1 MSIYILYGAAAYLA
15 GIAGGIAIA
24 YLVKKDGVHLVKN
37 IKNTLVL
44 CALCAFAFEI
54 ALWSGFAGD
63 KIPTEFISCFVTVF
77 FMLWLAATDFT
88 SFTLPNDILLRW
100 LVCRLFLMTASGI
113 LEWSLEI
120 PVYSALGAI
129 VIGLLF
135 LLMYYVSKRTLGGG
149 DIKLSFVLGLSLTLT
164 NVFNA
169 VFYGLVICTLFAGVC
184 LLLKKL
190 NRKDFLPL
198 GPFLFAGT
206 LIAYFLR

>member
-1 MSIYILYGAAAYLA
+1 MIYGAAAYLA
-15 GIAGGIAIA
+15 GVAGGAAVA
-24 YLVKKDGVHLVKN
+24 YLVKKDGVRLIKN
-37 IKNTLVL
+37 IRATLVL
-44 CALCAFAFEI
+44 CAVCAFAFEI
-54 ALWSGFAGD
+54 ALWNGFMEN

-77 FMLWLAATDFT
+77 FMMWLATTDFT
-88 SFTLPNDILLRW
+88 AFVLSNNIILAW
-100 LVCRLFLMTASGI
+100 LVCRLFLMMASGI
-113 LEWSLEI
+113 LEWDLTI
-120 PVYSALGAI
+120 PAYSVAGAA

-164 NVFNA
+164 NIFNA

-190 NRKDFLPL
+190 KRKDFLPL

-206 LIAYFLR
+206 LVAYFL

>member
-1 MSIYILYGAAAYLA
+1 MYIIYGAAAYLA
-15 GIAGGIAIA
+15 GIAGGVAIA
-24 YLVKKDGVHLVKN
+24 YLVKKDGVRLIQN
-37 IKNTLVL
+37 SKNTAVL
-44 CALCAFAFEI
+44 CAMCAFAFEI
-54 ALWSGFAGD
+54 ALWNGFVGD

-77 FMLWLAATDFT
+77 FMMWLATTDFMG
-88 SFTLPNDILLRW
+88 FVLPNNILLMW
-100 LVCRLFLMTASGI
+100 LVCRLFLMLASGI
-113 LEWSLEI
+113 LEWDITI
-120 PVYSALGAI
+120 PAYSAAGAV

-169 VFYGLVICTLFAGVC
+169 VFYGLIICTLFAGVC

-190 NRKDFLPL
+190 KRKDFLPL

-206 LIAYFLR
+206 LIAYFL

>member
-1 MSIYILYGAAAYLA
+1 MYMIYGAAAYLA
-15 GIAGGIAIA
+15 GVAGGAAVA
-24 YLVKKDGVHLVKN
+24 YLVKKDGVRLIKN
-37 IKNTLVL
+37 IRATLVL
-44 CALCAFAFEI
+44 CAVCAFAFEI
-54 ALWSGFAGD
+54 ALWNGFMEN

-77 FMLWLAATDFT
+77 FMMWLATTDFT
-88 SFTLPNDILLRW
+88 AFVLSNNIILAW
-100 LVCRLFLMTASGI
+100 LVCRLFLMMASGI
-113 LEWSLEI
+113 LEWDLTI
-120 PVYSALGAI
+120 PAYSVAGAA

-164 NVFNA
+164 NIFNA

-190 NRKDFLPL
+190 KRKDFLPL

-206 LIAYFLR
+206 LVAYFL